1 MGEVFVCINFV
12 TYKIDIIIET
22 NIDERITNMNQE
34 RYSRQMLFK
43 HIGQEGHRKIEN
55 QHGLIIEWAH
65 WVRTWQKG

>member
-1 MGEVFVCINFV
+1 MGEVFVSKILLL
-12 TYKIDIIIET
+12 TKIDIIIET

-55 QHGLIIEWAH
+55 QHGLIIGMD